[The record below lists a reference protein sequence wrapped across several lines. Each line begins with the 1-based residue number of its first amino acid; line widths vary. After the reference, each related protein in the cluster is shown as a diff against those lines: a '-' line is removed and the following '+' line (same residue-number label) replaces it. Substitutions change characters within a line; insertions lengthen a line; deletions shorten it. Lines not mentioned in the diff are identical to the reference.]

1 MPDQRAAEY
10 RRKAEECRSEARHAF
25 KEADKAAWLEM
36 AKEWL
41 KLAQTVEEAI
51 AYAPPVRDGEARLPN

>member
-10 RRKAEECRSEARHAF
+10 RQKAEECRSEARHAF
-25 KEADKAAWLEM
+25 KEADMAACSKWPG
-36 AKEWL
+36 EWL

-51 AYAPPVRDGEARLPN
+51 AYAPSVRDSEARLPN